1 MQVLDPQHRDYLQG
15 VCKEWSGLVQ
25 GLVCSTHKLMGACM
39 GRQATAEEAL
49 RQAGQADLPLLSAQ
63 ILATLSA
70 NM

>member
-1 MQVLDPQHRDYLQG
+1 M
-15 VCKEWSGLVQ
+15 Q

-49 RQAGQADLPLLSAQ
+49 KQAGQAELPLLSAQ
-63 ILATLSA
+63 LLAILSA